1 MGNKFIK
8 IECGSCK
15 KTMTV
20 FERASTKEINCNS
33 CNERIAISTG
43 GKIKLIN
50 SKLIN

>member
-1 MGNKFIK
+1 MENKFIK

-20 FERASTKEINCNS
+20 FERASTKELNCTY